1 MSSISTTTRSVGFVT
16 AESTVPSISPTA
28 ATVVPV
34 RTATARPRRVRR
46 SLAASVAT
54 LLSVA
59 AIALG
64 LTVTAPAAH
73 AVGTSVISS
82 NSGGANLRACA
93 ATSCRSLGWM
103 PNGTNVQMR
112 CYYDARQ
119 STTGNYASPRWF
131 LVWTTSLGAT
141 GGYVHSS
148 LVARQ
153 TGVPRC

>member
-1 MSSISTTTRSVGFVT
+1 MSSISTTTRPLGLVA
-16 AESTVPSISPTA
+16 AEPKASNISPA
-28 ATVVPV
+28 V
-34 RTATARPRRVRR
+34 ATAVPAAARTRALRR
-46 SLAASVAT
+46 SLVASVAT

-64 LTVTAPAAH
+64 LTTATAPTAQ
-73 AVGTSVISS
+73 AVGTSIISS

-103 PNGTNVQMR
+103 RNGTNVQMR
-112 CYYDARQ
+112 CYYDAQQ

-131 LVWTTSLGAT
+131 LVWTTALGAT

>member
-1 MSSISTTTRSVGFVT
+1 MSAFNSSTDVGVGVSGASAPMVAEEGAGVVT
-16 AESTVPSISPTA
+16 
-28 ATVVPV
+28 
-34 RTATARPRRVRR
+34 RVRR
-46 SLAASVAT
+46 SLVASVAI

-59 AIALG
+59 AISLG
-64 LTVTAPAAH
+64 LTTVTASPAQAI
-73 AVGTSVISS
+73 GTSVISS

-103 PNGTNVQMR
+103 RNGTNVKMR

-131 LVWTTSLGAT
+131 LVWTSALGAT